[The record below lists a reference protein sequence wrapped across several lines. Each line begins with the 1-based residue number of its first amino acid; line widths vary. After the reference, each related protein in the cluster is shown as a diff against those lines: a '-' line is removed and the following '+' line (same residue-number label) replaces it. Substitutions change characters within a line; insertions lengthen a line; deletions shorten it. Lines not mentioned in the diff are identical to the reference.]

1 MLKRI
6 VEDTIKENFLCS
18 KSDIILVALSGGAD
32 SVALLRILFELGY
45 NCKALHCNFHLR
57 GKESDRDET
66 FVKELCNKLNIELE
80 IKHFNT
86 TEYATENGI
95 SIEMAA
101 RDLRYEWFNQCIKQG
116 KGNYVAVAHHKD
128 DNVET
133 FLINLTRGSGLN
145 GLKGIK
151 IKNNHIIRPL
161 LNVSRSEII
170 AYLDSIKQKYVIDS
184 TNLENEYIRNK
195 IRLDIIPLF
204 EKINPSFKDS
214 ITKTQQH
221 IKEAISIYDDSIKK
235 SISDVLDGNRIS
247 IRKLEEQ
254 VSPQTV
260 LFEIFHPLGFNPTQI
275 SDIYA
280 SIKGQSGK
288 RFISHNYEV
297 IKDRDFLIFEKTDKK
312 NDIRIPF
319 EDSAE
324 TSSGIL
330 KMKCTTKEKFSL
342 IKDKNTACIDK
353 SKIKGRL
360 YIRKWEKG
368 DSFIPLGM
376 KGKKNVSDFLTDI
389 KKNIIEKEKTLVLTD
404 DENIIWIIGERIDD
418 RYKITDK
425 TEIIEII
432 SLDTK

>member
-45 NCKALHCNFHLR
+45 NCKVLHCNFHLR
-57 GKESDRDET
+57 GKESDRDEN
-66 FVKELCNKLNIELE
+66 FVKELCKKLNIELE

-221 IKEAISIYDDSIKK
+221 IKEAISIYDDSIKR
-235 SISDVLDGNRIS
+235 SISDVLDGNRIN

-254 VSPQTV
+254 ISPQTV

-330 KMKCTTKEKFSL
+330 KMKCTTKENFSL

-353 SKIKGRL
+353 SKIQGRL

>member
-32 SVALLRILFELGY
+32 SVALLRILRELDY

-86 TEYATENGI
+86 TEYATVNGI

-101 RDLRYEWFNQCIKQG
+101 RDLRYEWFNQCVKQK

-170 AYLDSIKQKYVIDS
+170 AYLDYIEQKYVIDS

-235 SISDVLDGNRIS
+235 SISDVLDGNRIN

-254 VSPQTV
+254 ISPQTV

-312 NDIRIPF
+312 NNIRIPF
-319 EDSAE
+319 ENSAE

-330 KMKCTTKEKFSL
+330 KRKYTTKENFNL
-342 IKDKNTACIDK
+342 VKDKNTACIDK
-353 SKIKGRL
+353 SKIQGQL

-432 SLDTK
+432 SLDIK

>member
-151 IKNNHIIRPL
+151 IKNNNIIRPL

-170 AYLDSIKQKYVIDS
+170 GYLDSVKQKYVIDS

-312 NDIRIPF
+312 KDIRIPF

-330 KMKCTTKEKFSL
+330 KRKCTTKEKFSL

-353 SKIKGRL
+353 SKIQGRL

-418 RYKITDK
+418 RYKVTDK